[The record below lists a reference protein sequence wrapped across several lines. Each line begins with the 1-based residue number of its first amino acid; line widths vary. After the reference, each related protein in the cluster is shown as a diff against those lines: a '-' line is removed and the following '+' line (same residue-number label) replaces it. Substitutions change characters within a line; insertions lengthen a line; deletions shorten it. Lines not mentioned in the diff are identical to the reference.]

1 LEAPPAQPKIAP
13 QRALPTA
20 SAGAAAAEAVAAAA
34 EVEAAEVEAVA
45 AAAEVEAAEVE
56 AAAVEAEAVEAAAV
70 EAAARQGR
78 AAKLTWAAGVVAS
91 GCGTGCGTVAARLVG
106 SCRCGCVH
114 ARAAAWPPMRACSR
128 SFEGCTRAP
137 LALRTTTRSSYAPH
151 YVSSSE

>member
-1 LEAPPAQPKIAP
+1 
-13 QRALPTA
+13 
-20 SAGAAAAEAVAAAA
+20 VAAAA

-78 AAKLTWAAGVVAS
+78 AAKLTWAAGVAS

-137 LALRTTTRSSYAPH
+137 LALRTTTRSSYAPY